1 LLIDDLFQPFLE
13 IPVQQLAN
21 KNLTKAVAGNWS
33 QPQSGSW
40 GRLLLNERKDQWH
53 YLSTTPP
60 RILVVSGLETLG
72 SAEKQKAYNEIVHFL
87 DHLTITK
94 EMENDLEHIIP
105 LMEAEDVENIHST
118 IQDAIDDTDKYI
130 MNHQKELEAYMVFRT
145 SESYQSTPAYKMQ
158 QLLMEFQQN
167 SGYYEIFIANL
178 KIISGAYREYT
189 EKLHKVNELFMEK
202 YPQMAKFYP

>member
-1 LLIDDLFQPFLE
+1 MCRLVENYDIDKGMEYINSHLDHAVAIKEKLVQAFPGAYGMHFSMHFGPFL
-13 IPVQQLAN
+13 
-21 KNLTKAVAGNWS
+21 K
-33 QPQSGSW
+33 
-40 GRLLLNERKDQWH
+40 
-53 YLSTTPP
+53 
-60 RILVVSGLETLG
+60 ETLG
-72 SAEKQKAYNEIVHFL
+72 SAKKQKAYNEIVHFL

-178 KIISGAYREYT
+178 KIISRRLSRVYRKT
-189 EKLHKVNELFMEK
+189 
-202 YPQMAKFYP
+202 PQGK